1 MTTELV
7 EFELPG
13 GGTVVAEVDV
23 APGVSRV
30 SRDGVLAKATGT
42 FEDAL
47 TRVRDAAATALAQFQ
62 DMARQPDSVEM
73 TFGVKLDAQA
83 GAVIAKT
90 GVQGHFEVK
99 LTWSQQPAGSDSAS

>member
-7 EFELPG
+7 QFDLANG
-13 GGTVVAEVDV
+13 TTVVAELDV

-42 FEDAL
+42 LEDAMS
-47 TRVRDAAATALAQFQ
+47 RVRDAAAAALAQFQ
-62 DMARQPDSVEM
+62 DMVRQPDNVEIK
-73 TFGVKLDAQA
+73 FGVKLDAQA

-90 GVQGHFEVK
+90 GVQGHFEIKVAWK
-99 LTWSQQPAGSDSAS
+99 REP